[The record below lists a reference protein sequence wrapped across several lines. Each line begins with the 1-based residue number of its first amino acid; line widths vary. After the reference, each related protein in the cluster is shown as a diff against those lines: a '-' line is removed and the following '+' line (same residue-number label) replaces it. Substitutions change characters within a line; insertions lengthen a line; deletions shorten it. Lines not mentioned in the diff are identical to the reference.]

1 MPINDLP
8 CEAFTHL
15 VRPGRADPNNC
26 AENANKAAR
35 KNPVLDAQLV
45 KKVALVPSLLGG
57 QIPGTYNKIML
68 QSGPSGYLFILVLLL
83 TLE

>member
-1 MPINDLP
+1 MMPKLVNDLLF
-8 CEAFTHL
+8 EALTHL
-15 VRPGRADPNNC
+15 VRPWWADPDNC

-57 QIPGTYNKIML
+57 QIPGT
-68 QSGPSGYLFILVLLL
+68 
-83 TLE
+83 

>member
-1 MPINDLP
+1 MPEWVNGLP

-45 KKVALVPSLLGG
+45 KKVALVPSLLRG
-57 QIPGTYNKIML
+57 QIPDTYIQIML
-68 QSGPSGYLFILVLLL
+68 HK
-83 TLE
+83 